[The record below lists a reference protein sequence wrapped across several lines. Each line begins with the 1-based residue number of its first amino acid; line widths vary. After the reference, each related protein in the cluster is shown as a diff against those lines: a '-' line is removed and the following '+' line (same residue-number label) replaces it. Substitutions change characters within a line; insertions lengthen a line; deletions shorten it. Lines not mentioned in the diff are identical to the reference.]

1 VNEEAGILM
10 VLTTSKQTLRMDVY
24 LGNLPK
30 QILKFSRETCNGMML
45 FNSICHFHVSC
56 YSEGLVVGRGSK
68 VSFTSRL
75 YPGEKPA
82 C

>member
-1 VNEEAGILM
+1 VNEEARILI
-10 VLTTSKQTLRMDVY
+10 VLTTSKQTSRMDLY
-24 LGNLPK
+24 LGGLRK
-30 QILKFSRETCNGMML
+30 QILKLSGETWSGVKL
-45 FNSICHFHVSC
+45 FKSIGPSHVSC

-75 YPGEKPA
+75 YPKEKPV